1 MKRKFILTSLALTF
15 CMGMYA
21 EQPVTVETDSM
32 RRIDL
37 EEVMIHATKT
47 GALLKDLPNRV
58 EVVTK
63 RQIEASGIN
72 NLTDLLKNFVNVD
85 VIEYPGYNS
94 YFSIRGFKPTE
105 GKYTTVLIDGVPA
118 GTTNMATLS
127 LGDVEQVEVLKGP
140 FSAMY
145 GSDAMGENPVEW
157 RRNELHGVVES
168 SLWLAMSKYNA
179 DPQLAVVLSNIF
191 GWTID
196 FFGLQKQD
204 EFRVIYEQE
213 YVDGKS
219 LLNFNVLGAAFRHG
233 DSTYYA
239 IPFELNGEK
248 LYYDRAGKSLEGA
261 FLKAPLDFFRISSRF
276 SNSRFHPVLK
286 RYRAHHGVDYAAPT
300 GTPVYA
306 IGKGRVIAKG
316 YQAKGGGN
324 YVKIRHNSIYTTTYM
339 HLSRFEK
346 GIKVGVD
353 VAQKQVIG
361 YVGATGLATG
371 PHLDF
376 RVYENGKPINPLT
389 IKSQPQKT
397 LKDGDLNRY
406 EVVRDSVIRML
417 TLIPDVR
424 QENTEIPVDT
434 TVFED
439 NESI

>member
-1 MKRKFILTSLALTF
+1 MSKKKQIIFSSLLGIVLLVVIFMPKKETT
-15 CMGMYA
+15 
-21 EQPVTVETDSM
+21 EPLDEIEVTDSLEVKEITYKYGIP
-32 RRIDL
+32 IDDYDVDYGIVKRNQSL
-37 EEVMIHATKT
+37 STILQKHGLSVGEVHRLVEKS
-47 GALLKDLPNRV
+47 KDVFDVRKIRSDQAYAVFPTRDSIPETCYFVYEIDPKSYVVFDLRGDYRV
-58 EVVTK
+58 T
-63 RQIEASGIN
+63 
-72 NLTDLLKNFVNVD
+72 
-85 VIEYPGYNS
+85 
-94 YFSIRGFKPTE
+94 
-105 GKYTTVLIDGVPA
+105 
-118 GTTNMATLS
+118 
-127 LGDVEQVEVLKGP
+127 
-140 FSAMY
+140 
-145 GSDAMGENPVEW
+145 MGENPVEW

-424 QENTEIPVDT
+424 QENTEILVDT
-434 TVFED
+434 TGFED

>member
-1 MKRKFILTSLALTF
+1 MSKKKQIIFSSLLGIVLLVVIFMPKKETT
-15 CMGMYA
+15 
-21 EQPVTVETDSM
+21 EPLDEIEVTDSLEVKEITYKYGIP
-32 RRIDL
+32 IDDYDVDYGIVKRNQSL
-37 EEVMIHATKT
+37 STILQKHGLSVGEVHRLVEKS
-47 GALLKDLPNRV
+47 KDVFDVRKIRSDQAYAVFTTRDSIPEPCYFVYEIDPKSYVVFDLRGDYRV
-58 EVVTK
+58 T
-63 RQIEASGIN
+63 
-72 NLTDLLKNFVNVD
+72 
-85 VIEYPGYNS
+85 
-94 YFSIRGFKPTE
+94 
-105 GKYTTVLIDGVPA
+105 
-118 GTTNMATLS
+118 
-127 LGDVEQVEVLKGP
+127 
-140 FSAMY
+140 
-145 GSDAMGENPVEW
+145 MGENPVEW

-434 TVFED
+434 TGFED

>member
-1 MKRKFILTSLALTF
+1 M
-15 CMGMYA
+15 
-21 EQPVTVETDSM
+21 
-32 RRIDL
+32 
-37 EEVMIHATKT
+37 
-47 GALLKDLPNRV
+47 
-58 EVVTK
+58 
-63 RQIEASGIN
+63 
-72 NLTDLLKNFVNVD
+72 
-85 VIEYPGYNS
+85 
-94 YFSIRGFKPTE
+94 
-105 GKYTTVLIDGVPA
+105 
-118 GTTNMATLS
+118 
-127 LGDVEQVEVLKGP
+127 
-140 FSAMY
+140 
-145 GSDAMGENPVEW
+145 
-157 RRNELHGVVES
+157 
-168 SLWLAMSKYNA
+168 
-179 DPQLAVVLSNIF
+179 
-191 GWTID
+191 
-196 FFGLQKQD
+196 
-204 EFRVIYEQE
+204 IYEQE

-389 IKSQPQKT
+389 M
-397 LKDGDLNRY
+397 KDGDLNRY

-434 TVFED
+434 TGFED

>member
-1 MKRKFILTSLALTF
+1 MLKKKQIIFSSLLGIVLAVVIFMPKQET
-15 CMGMYA
+15 A
-21 EQPVTVETDSM
+21 EPLDEVEVTDSLEVEEITYKYGIP
-32 RRIDL
+32 IDNYDVDYGIVKRNQSL
-37 EEVMIHATKT
+37 SEILQKHGLSVGEVHRLVEKSKDVFDVRKIRSGQAYAVFATKDSIP
-47 GALLKDLPNRV
+47 ASSFFVYEIDPRSYVVFDLRGDCQ
-58 EVVTK
+58 VTM
-63 RQIEASGIN
+63 
-72 NLTDLLKNFVNVD
+72 
-85 VIEYPGYNS
+85 
-94 YFSIRGFKPTE
+94 
-105 GKYTTVLIDGVPA
+105 GK
-118 GTTNMATLS
+118 
-127 LGDVEQVEVLKGP
+127 
-140 FSAMY
+140 
-145 GSDAMGENPVEW
+145 NPVEW

-219 LLNFNVLGAAFRHG
+219 LHDFNVLGAAFRHG

-316 YQAKGGGN
+316 YQAHGGGN
-324 YVKIRHNSIYTTTYM
+324 YLKIRHNRIYTTTYM

-376 RVYENGKPINPLT
+376 RVFENGKPINPLT
-389 IKSQPQKT
+389 IKTQPQKT
-397 LKDGDLNRY
+397 LKDGDLNQY
-406 EVVRDSVIRML
+406 ETVRDSVIRML
-417 TLIPDVR
+417 ALIPDVR
-424 QENTEIPVDT
+424 KENTEIPVNT
-434 TVFED
+434 PASED
-439 NESI
+439 KESI

>member
-1 MKRKFILTSLALTF
+1 MSKKKQIIFSSLLGIVLLAVIFMPKKETTEPLD
-15 CMGMYA
+15 
-21 EQPVTVETDSM
+21 EVEVTDSLEVKEITYKYGIP
-32 RRIDL
+32 IDDYDIDYGIVKKNQSL
-37 EEVMIHATKT
+37 STILQKHGLSVGEVHRLAEKS
-47 GALLKDLPNRV
+47 KD
-58 EVVTK
+58 
-63 RQIEASGIN
+63 I
-72 NLTDLLKNFVNVD
+72 FD
-85 VIEYPGYNS
+85 VRKIRSDQAYAVFTTRDSVPETS
-94 YFSIRGFKPTE
+94 YFVYEIDPKSYVVFDLRGD
-105 GKYTTVLIDGVPA
+105 Y
-118 GTTNMATLS
+118 
-127 LGDVEQVEVLKGP
+127 QVT
-140 FSAMY
+140 
-145 GSDAMGENPVEW
+145 MGENPVEW

-306 IGKGRVIAKG
+306 IGKGRIIAKG
-316 YQAKGGGN
+316 YQANGGGN

-376 RVYENGKPINPLT
+376 RVFENGKPINPLT

-397 LKDGDLNRY
+397 LKDGDLNQY
-406 EVVRDSVIRML
+406 GVVRDSVIRML

-424 QENTEIPVDT
+424 QENTETPADT
-434 TVFED
+434 TR
-439 NESI
+439 